1 MNTNSLKTLL
11 FALLAAAAVLLG
23 AAWVLAG
30 VWWGVLWVTAVT
42 GLWIAWL
49 VADGVRLPGALPF
62 LALAL
67 LSSGA
72 GALWVSEAGVV
83 WAYQGVVG
91 VMIAWNLSG
100 LYGRLVAHTPHIMHE
115 KALLHGR
122 LRQVAWLVG
131 LSLLGFVAWALL
143 QPAFN
148 FNRTVLLVLLLLW
161 GWAYLLRQLRAE
173 EE

>member
-30 VWWGVLWVTAVT
+30 AWWGVLWVTAVT

-62 LALAL
+62 WALAL
-67 LSSGA
+67 LLSGA

-100 LYGRLVAHTPHIMHE
+100 LYGRLQTHAPHIAHE
-115 KALLHGR
+115 SALINGR

-131 LSLLGFVAWALL
+131 LSLLGFTAWALL
-143 QPAFN
+143 RPAYN
-148 FNRTVLLVLLLLW
+148 FDRTVLLVLLLLW
-161 GWAYLLRQLRAE
+161 GLSYLLRQLRAE